1 MTNTDNTQVVE
12 NDTPIAQIEHLLDSI
27 LGQVH
32 GTQVVAE
39 VTATKDGVPRRYA
52 VVATRFESEF
62 DDPQRR
68 LVLTLSECTHYSD
81 PVDGCGAL
89 RLTP

>member
-1 MTNTDNTQVVE
+1 MTDTDDTQAVE
-12 NDTPIAQIEHLLDSI
+12 TSTPIEQIEHLLGLI

-39 VTATKDGVPRRYA
+39 VTAIRDGVPQRYE
-52 VVATRFESEF
+52 VVATRF

-68 LVLTLSECTHYSD
+68 LGLTLREAPTT
-81 PVDGCGAL
+81 AT
-89 RLTP
+89 R